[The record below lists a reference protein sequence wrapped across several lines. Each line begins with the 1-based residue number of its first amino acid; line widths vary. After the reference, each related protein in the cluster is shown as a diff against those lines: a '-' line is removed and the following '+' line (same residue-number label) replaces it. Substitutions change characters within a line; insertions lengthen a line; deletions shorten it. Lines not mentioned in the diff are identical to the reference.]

1 MLKFLSSHLTLLPLN
16 RTPPLIS
23 SSFRGPTLNH
33 PLFYFPSWLS
43 TCSQRRHAKIEMA
56 DLLETGEQTS
66 IFLYFS
72 IREKASPFGKLQ
84 WAKEE

>member
-1 MLKFLSSHLTLLPLN
+1 
-16 RTPPLIS
+16 
-23 SSFRGPTLNH
+23 
-33 PLFYFPSWLS
+33 
-43 TCSQRRHAKIEMA
+43 MA
-56 DLLETGEQTS
+56 DRLETGEQTS